1 MQFELNANSFSM
13 LSLPPSARAL
23 FVCPFTGK
31 VKKDELVARLA
42 IVQKDCDEFFT
53 SLGHWGSGTD
63 PLGRASQAGKR
74 QLVLLRAKLQ
84 SVCETVAKASDP
96 VGPSRG
102 GPASGD
108 VGRGRGRGRGPETK
122 ASPKRPADPALA
134 AQLAQLTSMVQRQ
147 GEELKKQDRV
157 R

>member
-1 MQFELNANSFSM
+1 M
-13 LSLPPSARAL
+13 LRSGFLRILQSLR
-23 FVCPFTGK
+23 
-31 VKKDELVARLA
+31 
-42 IVQKDCDEFFT
+42 I
-53 SLGHWGSGTD
+53 
-63 PLGRASQAGKR
+63 
-74 QLVLLRAKLQ
+74 LLRAKLQ

-108 VGRGRGRGRGPETK
+108 GGRGRGRGPEAK